1 MLVKLVC
8 LIMGG
13 WIVVMIMDD
22 DVNNVI
28 FMDTLR
34 EAFKKKTTKHMEF
47 SICFVVFFLK
57 ASFRQ

>member
-34 EAFKKKTTKHMEF
+34 EAFKKKKLRNIWNF
-47 SICFVVFFLK
+47 PYVG
-57 ASFRQ
+57 

>member
-1 MLVKLVC
+1 
-8 LIMGG
+8 MGG

-34 EAFKKKTTKHMEF
+34 EAFKKKNYETYGIFHMWVDPPP
-47 SICFVVFFLK
+47 SIYGKSSVIFFIV
-57 ASFRQ
+57 